1 MNKFIALAATASL
14 IVTGA
19 FAGQTAKPKV
29 PAKAPTKIKCAVE
42 TGNDVSIAEATK
54 HHMFADYK
62 GNRYFFC
69 CDGCPQQFKANP
81 EKFAKSAHIKSPKAK

>member
-1 MNKFIALAATASL
+1 MKKTLSLLTVAAVL
-14 IVTGA
+14 VVGA
-19 FAGQTAKPKV
+19 NAAQAKPK
-29 PAKAPTKIKCAVE
+29 KAVKPPTSIKCAVE
-42 TGNDVSIAEATK
+42 TGNPVNIADATK

-81 EKFAKSAHIKSPKAK
+81 AKFVKSAHIPTPKK